1 MMTLD
6 AASLRDAGR
15 VDAMQRAIGLFGTV
29 AKKVFTERGRRRS
42 SVAARGDDD
51 DDEDEDFDDKD
62 DDDPATVTTR
72 TTGARANTPVMTTT
86 MVTTTTTKRA
96 RANASDETV
105 VLRDVENTAP
115 SRRRAVGEDADED
128 EYEDEDAART
138 VGATTMMRA
147 RNGSPSGKR
156 KRGASGMPVKS
167 FDFED
172 ADAREPAKTP
182 STTRNRAQTASP
194 PSTSGRGRSV
204 KGTPGTCMASPA
216 IGEGM
221 TSPTIVGRV
230 GDVVARLGSDCDSE
244 SEAETETAEDED
256 DDDMGGTMPC
266 DEEEYAGATQVLD
279 SAAFC
284 DAPSRADA
292 FANESVPEET
302 EPTCARGGDAAIR
315 LLRRRLFG
323 VNRERPVDADGLEF
337 APNLKAH
344 RDRLLD
350 ILEDTVSGGQNNSVL
365 VVGARGS
372 GKSLALDSALN
383 LLERKHPGKVV
394 TVHLS
399 GLLHADERVAMQ
411 KIASQLCPNVQ
422 EDILGRGSGGG
433 FAENVAFMTE
443 MLKLLQGGDRGVIF
457 VLDDFELFAMRSKQ
471 TLLYAVTDL
480 LQQSSVQAAV
490 VGVTQRH
497 SVERL
502 LEKRV
507 ASRFSN
513 RRIVFAPPGNSTS
526 MLDAVVKALKLSE
539 KDAYLCPS
547 DPDYVAQWNLHLR
560 AAMQHPSVKEKL
572 ERFGRLE
579 NTPFAVSKVAGAV
592 LSRVNRQLGKI
603 TSQDVVDAV
612 DGLYRNPFIDSLI
625 GATPLE
631 LLMCVAMYR
640 MHTARKRPSFTFEA
654 LAQEFKDMGTK
665 EQLTH
670 AKDCARSVLVRAFE
684 NLLAL
689 GIATAHKSGSGVRG
703 AALKE
708 YKNIILVVDPE
719 ELREAIRQ
727 HPNAIP
733 GLADYMDHESLRVSH
748 TV

>member
-1 MMTLD
+1 M
-6 AASLRDAGR
+6 
-15 VDAMQRAIGLFGTV
+15 
-29 AKKVFTERGRRRS
+29 
-42 SVAARGDDD
+42 
-51 DDEDEDFDDKD
+51 
-62 DDDPATVTTR
+62 
-72 TTGARANTPVMTTT
+72 
-86 MVTTTTTKRA
+86 
-96 RANASDETV
+96 
-105 VLRDVENTAP
+105 
-115 SRRRAVGEDADED
+115 
-128 EYEDEDAART
+128 
-138 VGATTMMRA
+138 
-147 RNGSPSGKR
+147 
-156 KRGASGMPVKS
+156 
-167 FDFED
+167 
-172 ADAREPAKTP
+172 
-182 STTRNRAQTASP
+182 
-194 PSTSGRGRSV
+194 
-204 KGTPGTCMASPA
+204 
-216 IGEGM
+216 
-221 TSPTIVGRV
+221 
-230 GDVVARLGSDCDSE
+230 
-244 SEAETETAEDED
+244 
-256 DDDMGGTMPC
+256 
-266 DEEEYAGATQVLD
+266 
-279 SAAFC
+279 
-284 DAPSRADA
+284 
-292 FANESVPEET
+292 
-302 EPTCARGGDAAIR
+302 
-315 LLRRRLFG
+315 
-323 VNRERPVDADGLEF
+323 
-337 APNLKAH
+337 
-344 RDRLLD
+344 
-350 ILEDTVSGGQNNSVL
+350 
-365 VVGARGS
+365 
-372 GKSLALDSALN
+372 
-383 LLERKHPGKVV
+383 
-394 TVHLS
+394 
-399 GLLHADERVAMQ
+399 
-411 KIASQLCPNVQ
+411 
-422 EDILGRGSGGG
+422 
-433 FAENVAFMTE
+433 
-443 MLKLLQGGDRGVIF
+443 
-457 VLDDFELFAMRSKQ
+457 
-471 TLLYAVTDL
+471 
-480 LQQSSVQAAV
+480 QAAV

-513 RRIVFAPPGNSTS
+513 RRIVFAPPGNFGRRCSA
-526 MLDAVVKALKLSE
+526 AVVKALKLSE

-727 HPNAIP
+727 HSNAIP

>member
-1 MMTLD
+1 
-6 AASLRDAGR
+6 
-15 VDAMQRAIGLFGTV
+15 MQRAIGLFGSV
-29 AKKVFTERGRRRS
+29 AKKVFTERGRQRS
-42 SVAARGDDD
+42 SVAARDEGEEEDFDFDDD
-51 DDEDEDFDDKD
+51 DVE
-62 DDDPATVTTR
+62 PATTT
-72 TTGARANTPVMTTT
+72 
-86 MVTTTTTKRA
+86 TTTTTKTTRKTESRAKTPVTEMMTTTSRRKSA
-96 RANASDETV
+96 RANASDETT

-115 SRRRAVGEDADED
+115 SRRRAGEDAGEED
-128 EYEDEDAART
+128 DDEDAVRT
-138 VGATTMMRA
+138 AGATTMMRA
-147 RNGSPSGKR
+147 RNATPSGKR

-172 ADAREPAKTP
+172 ADVREPAKTP
-182 STTRNRAQTASP
+182 LTTRNRAQTMSP

-204 KGTPGTCMASPA
+204 KGTPGTCVASPA
-216 IGEGM
+216 IGVGM
-221 TSPTIVGRV
+221 TSPAIVGRV

-266 DEEEYAGATQVLD
+266 DEEEYGGATQVLD

-292 FANESVPEET
+292 FGPPESVPEET
-302 EPTCARGGDAAIR
+302 EPTCPRGGDAAIR

-323 VNRERPVDADGLEF
+323 VNRERPVDAEGLEF

-372 GKSLALDSALN
+372 GKSLALDSALHM
-383 LLERKHPGKVV
+383 LERRHPGKVV

-411 KIASQLCPNVQ
+411 KIASQLCPNVS

-443 MLKLLQGGDRGVIF
+443 MLKLLQGGSRGVIF

-513 RRIVFAPPGNSTS
+513 RRIVFAPQGNSTS

-560 AAMQHPSVKEKL
+560 AAMQHPAVKEKL
-572 ERFGRLE
+572 DRFGRLE

-603 TSQDVVDAV
+603 TSQDVMDAV

-631 LLMCVAMYR
+631 LLICVAMYR

-703 AALKE
+703 AAVKE
-708 YKNIILVVDPE
+708 YKNIVLVVDPE
-719 ELREAIRQ
+719 ELREAIRE

-733 GLADYMDHESLRVSH
+733 GLADYMDHESLRIAH